1 MSAFT
6 LAPESRRYLAR
17 EARAHPWLL
26 AGTLAG
32 GVINALL
39 EITGIGLV
47 FPLLIAIVQP
57 ESIGLVPGMRQ
68 TIDYFGITS
77 PTQLAVVLAAAI
89 AATMAFKNFYI
100 MGFSWWQARMY
111 AELKSLLGATSLR

>member
-57 ESIGLVPGMRQ
+57 ESPPDWTRVW
-68 TIDYFGITS
+68 T
-77 PTQLAVVLAAAI
+77 
-89 AATMAFKNFYI
+89 
-100 MGFSWWQARMY
+100 
-111 AELKSLLGATSLR
+111 LREQV

>member
-39 EITGIGLV
+39 AVGIAA
-47 FPLLIAIVQP
+47 LLIMTLPGQSIF
-57 ESIGLVPGMRQ
+57 SIGL
-68 TIDYFGITS
+68 
-77 PTQLAVVLAAAI
+77 LAA
-89 AATMAFKNFYI
+89 
-100 MGFSWWQARMY
+100 
-111 AELKSLLGATSLR
+111 GATGIFLATRHRFARIGDENNEIYRLRSILLQQAIGAIRESKVMGKERYFLDA